1 MRSLMLVCVMFT
13 SVASAQTE
21 AGGVWT
27 GYVGGWKPDRSAVVT
42 GSRVRVPDWT
52 HNVPAWQWWQM
63 ASIQQQWALQA
74 EVQRRQAQEAAD
86 AQRARQAW
94 EAAEEERR
102 QEASRAELERV
113 RLAQLEEERRL
124 AAEREAALQRQL
136 ETERRL
142 AAEKELLAMQRLE
155 AERAAARVAVAPAP
169 KPAEPERPTTPG
181 NDVYRWVDAE
191 GVVHYSTRVPDSAKP
206 FATKVGGSR

>member
-1 MRSLMLVCVMFT
+1 MRSALLIPVLL
-13 SVASAQTE
+13 ASTALAQSE

-27 GYVGGWKPDRSAVVT
+27 GYVGGWKPDRT
-42 GSRVRVPDWT
+42 GLTVSQPVRRVPDWT

-63 ASIQQQWALQA
+63 ASIQQQWALQT
-74 EVQRRQAQEAAD
+74 ELQRRQAQETAD

-102 QEASRAELERV
+102 QAAVRAELEHTR
-113 RLAQLEEERRL
+113 RAQLEEERRL
-124 AAEREAALQRQL
+124 ATEREVALQRQL
-136 ETERRL
+136 EAERRL

-155 AERAAARVAVAPAP
+155 TERAALRAAAPAP
-169 KPAEPERPTTPG
+169 KPSEPERPATPG
-181 NDVYRWVDAE
+181 NDVYRWVDSE

>member
-1 MRSLMLVCVMFT
+1 MRAALLVAGLL
-13 SVASAQTE
+13 ASSALAQSE

-27 GYVGGWKPDRSAVVT
+27 GYVGGWKPDRSGLTV
-42 GSRVRVPDWT
+42 SRARVPDWT
-52 HNVPAWQWWQM
+52 HSVPAWQWWQM
-63 ASIQQQWALQA
+63 ASIQQQWAVQA
-74 EVQRRQAQEAAD
+74 ELQRRQAQEAAD

-124 AAEREAALQRQL
+124 ATEREAALQRQL
-136 ETERRL
+136 EAERRL

-169 KPAEPERPTTPG
+169 KPAEPERPATPG

-191 GVVHYSTRVPDSAKP
+191 GVVHYSTRVPDSVRP
-206 FATKVGGSR
+206 FATRVGASR